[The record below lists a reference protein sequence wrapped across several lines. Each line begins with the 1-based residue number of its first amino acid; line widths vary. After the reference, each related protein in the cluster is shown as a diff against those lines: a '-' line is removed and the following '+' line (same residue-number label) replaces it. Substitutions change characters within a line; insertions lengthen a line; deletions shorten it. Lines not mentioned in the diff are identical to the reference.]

1 MLASRE
7 LFALIDAAFP
17 LPRASPC
24 STGNVREHLAFTS
37 REHLAT
43 HVVVKTLLREHLAL
57 SENVCEHL
65 AAHTRTKLSARELA
79 NT

>member
-43 HVVVKTLLREHLAL
+43 LVVVKTLLREHLAL
-57 SENVCEHL
+57 SENVCGHL

>member
-24 STGNVREHLAFTS
+24 STGNVRKHLAFTS

-43 HVVVKTLLREHLAL
+43 HVVKTLLCEHLAL
-57 SENVCEHL
+57 LGKV
-65 AAHTRTKLSARELA
+65 REDLVA
-79 NT
+79 LLT